1 MQTQTSIY
9 HKLILYIFLL
19 GIFVIVAVSLFSFIA
34 ARNAILDRTFEQ
46 LTSLR
51 VAKKGQV
58 EQFFKDRIREV
69 ELFAH
74 QDNYGILTFNTK
86 HLNGSLSF
94 NMFKDAMDL
103 SFEQFF
109 KSGDYFEKVYIVHGN
124 QFESYVF
131 DTTTSPKSGVTAE
144 EKQRLEGVIL
154 KVRTDKQIVV
164 QDYTSME
171 TDSTTHLFIASPLFG
186 SQYSSANLVVFELK
200 ESAINS
206 IIKGDEVANGLG
218 KSGEVYLVGPDLLMR
233 SESRFYKKSIMRLPI
248 KTKTV
253 ENAYKYLE
261 GTQVN
266 NDYRGISTLAS
277 YSRLV
282 LPGLDWVII
291 AEIDRKEAMK
301 PVYKLANEIV
311 FLSIFITLILFI
323 VAYIISQTI
332 ARPIIELKNATIK
345 VQKGDLDSVLHI
357 KSNDELGELTENFN
371 LMTSQLKAQQLD
383 IKEREA
389 RMFSSFIDGQEDE
402 RQRLSREL
410 HDGLGQ
416 LIIATKLKTES
427 MVNTVSG
434 INSESIVRLRSMF
447 DSLVDEVRGI
457 SNNLMPPVLQE
468 FGLEIALNQIC
479 NEIARHSQIKVIF
492 DSQMPAGELDMRLT
506 TYTFRIAQEALNNAV
521 KHAGASEIIMTLIGN
536 EKMIN
541 LMVQD
546 DGVGINLADPCN
558 QNGRGL
564 NSMCERVKL
573 LNGLIDISKGEN
585 KGTIVSVKIP
595 LF

>member
-19 GIFVIVAVSLFSFIA
+19 GIFVIVAVSLFSFIT

-58 EQFFKDRIREV
+58 EQFFKDRIKEV

-74 QDNYGILTFNTK
+74 QDNTGVFQFSTK

-94 NMFKDAMDL
+94 NLVKEGMDS
-103 SFEQFF
+103 SFEKFF
-109 KSGDYFEKVYIVHGN
+109 KSGNYFEKVYIIRGGHI
-124 QFESYVF
+124 ERYAF
-131 DTTTSPKSGVTAE
+131 DTANSKKLDVTTE
-144 EKQRLEGVIL
+144 EKDQLNTVIS
-154 KVRTDKQIVV
+154 KVTTDKQIVV
-164 QDYTSME
+164 QDYTSRAS
-171 TDSTTHLFIASPLFG
+171 DSTTHLFIASPLYG
-186 SQYSSANLVVFELK
+186 SQFSSANLVVFELK
-200 ESAINS
+200 ESAINT
-206 IIKGDEVANGLG
+206 IMKGDEVANGLG

-233 SESRFYKKSIMRLPI
+233 SESRFYEKSIMRLPI
-248 KTKTV
+248 KTRTV
-253 ENAYKYLE
+253 ENAYKYIE
-261 GTQVN
+261 GTQVS
-266 NDYRGISTLAS
+266 NDYRGIPTLSS
-277 YSRLV
+277 YSRLL

-371 LMTSQLKAQQLD
+371 LMTAQLKAQQSE

-416 LIIATKLKTES
+416 LIIATKLKTET
-427 MVNTVSG
+427 MVNAGSG

-468 FGLEIALNQIC
+468 FGLEIALSHIC

-492 DSQMPAGELDMRLT
+492 DSQMPKGELDMRIA

-564 NSMCERVKL
+564 NSMCERV
-573 LNGLIDISKGEN
+573 
-585 KGTIVSVKIP
+585 
-595 LF
+595 